1 MKCKLE
7 QFVSIKSC
15 DPGRITPAA
24 GRSFYQENRYKHASD
39 HRGDNRAGRL
49 YPVIKHIVMFKFKR
63 FAESND
69 KLGNTHLLKSYLEAL
84 PAKIN
89 EIKFLQVGVNF
100 SEATVAYDL
109 VLISEFFSKEALSS
123 YQQHPEH
130 IKVADFVGKVC
141 ESRVVV
147 DYVF

>member
-1 MKCKLE
+1 M
-7 QFVSIKSC
+7 
-15 DPGRITPAA
+15 
-24 GRSFYQENRYKHASD
+24 
-39 HRGDNRAGRL
+39 
-49 YPVIKHIVMFKFKR
+49 IKHIVMFKFKR

-89 EIKFLQVGVNF
+89 EIKFFQVGVNF

-130 IKVADFVGKVC
+130 VKLADFVGKVC

-147 DYVF
+147 DYVV

>member
-1 MKCKLE
+1 
-7 QFVSIKSC
+7 
-15 DPGRITPAA
+15 
-24 GRSFYQENRYKHASD
+24 
-39 HRGDNRAGRL
+39 
-49 YPVIKHIVMFKFKR
+49 
-63 FAESND
+63 
-69 KLGNTHLLKSYLEAL
+69 LLKSYLEAL

-89 EIKFLQVGVNF
+89 EIKFFQVGINF

-147 DYVF
+147 DYVM